1 MPQPLVAVLLPRPEA
16 AAAVTAA
23 WDAGEAV
30 TVLDAAAPEP
40 VRKALLAQLRP
51 TDVHDADGRRANAE
65 GLGVPDG
72 TAAVVVTSGTTGTPK
87 AVELT
92 VAGLD
97 AIGDAFAA
105 ALGVEPGDRALVC
118 LPLHHVAGLAILAR
132 ARVNGVPVTT
142 HPGFSLEAVASAPRA
157 EGATVVSLVPTML
170 RRLLDAGAPLH
181 EYRHIIVGGAS
192 TPPALRAR
200 ADAAGAPVVDAYG
213 LSETWGGIV
222 IDGVAI
228 AGADVSLAD
237 DGEVL
242 VRGDMVMRGYRLDPD
257 ATVAAF
263 TSDGWF
269 RTGDIGAWVDDR
281 LQVIDRA
288 RDVVISGGVNVSPTA
303 VEHVLSEHP
312 DVRDVGVAG
321 RNDDDWGEL
330 VVAFVVPRDPS
341 IPPTLADLRAFATER
356 LSAAQLPRELVL
368 VDEVPRTPG
377 GKVLRRDLRTRT

>member
-30 TVLDAAAPEP
+30 TVLDPAAPEA
-40 VRKALLAQLRP
+40 VRAALIGQLRP
-51 TDVHDADGRRANAE
+51 TDVHDADGRRTHAD

-92 VAGLD
+92 VDGLD
-97 AIGDAFAA
+97 AIGHAFATA
-105 ALGVEPGDRALVC
+105 FGVEPGDRALVC

-132 ARVNGVPVTT
+132 ARVSGVPVTT
-142 HPGFSLEAVASAPRA
+142 HPGFSVEAVASAPQT

-170 RRLLDAGAPLH
+170 ARLLDAEAPLH
-181 EYRHIIVGGAS
+181 EYRRIIVGGA
-192 TPPALRAR
+192 PMPQVLRSR
-200 ADAAGAPVVDAYG
+200 ADSAGAPVVDAYG

-222 IDGVAI
+222 LDGVPI

-237 DGEVL
+237 GGEVL
-242 VRGDMVMRGYRLDPD
+242 VRGDMVMRGYRFDPD
-257 ATVAAF
+257 ATLAAF

-269 RTGDIGAWVDDR
+269 RTGDIGAWLDDR

-312 DVRDVGVAG
+312 EVQDVGVAG
-321 RNDDDWGEL
+321 RNDDDWGEV

-341 IPPTLADLRAFATER
+341 DPPTLPDLRAFAAER
-356 LSAAQLPRELVL
+356 LSTAQLPRELVL